1 METQFRLSLKYN
13 QIFKSDTRSTIKAL
27 FYIKPT
33 DARKRWQARFLL
45 GSCSDRT
52 CRQDSSI
59 TLNTIGTFQ
68 GSALHIVYSAI
79 VYSYFL
85 LLSIAQRSAS
95 TRASDRPTCEALS
108 YISHSHGTFPSYEL
122 ERTPRS
128 TFRRRHSRRPR
139 ILTSPSQ
146 RTLAD
151 NRRLA

>member
-59 TLNTIGTFQ
+59 TLNTIGTCQ

-85 LLSIAQRSAS
+85 LLSIAQHRLAPRTGPRAKLSATS
-95 TRASDRPTCEALS
+95 RIAMALS
-108 YISHSHGTFPSYEL
+108 LLMNSK
-122 ERTPRS
+122 ERHDLLSDVATVAGPEY
-128 TFRRRHSRRPR
+128 
-139 ILTSPSQ
+139 
-146 RTLAD
+146 
-151 NRRLA
+151 